1 MATQTQM
8 PERNRAPLSIAGL
21 AKDSGR
27 NTCNKRPPYR
37 HSSPNMTTCISRIP
51 VISNMNIWL
60 AAFRKLELECEQI
73 FERET
78 AVKLLRNFAV
88 EYGDVNPDVSYLR
101 ANCDGSLLKL
111 PCCTA
116 NGFWAM
122 PQVPNPLNDPHTAGL
137 PLRLI
142 CWRLRAFHD
151 SCEVLQISHRSDPG
165 GSAMFRPAVV
175 THGVPSQTKEFSS
188 HSVMCS
194 SFRVAL
200 QIATARF
207 CTPLQRVA
215 MNTPRFRNSL
225 PMPASPFVIDA
236 ATVAHLCGRSL
247 QTWWS
252 WHAAGRCPQPVT
264 RPHQTLTV
272 VVVRRDRR
280 IRGLKK
286 STFKAIV

>member
-1 MATQTQM
+1 M
-8 PERNRAPLSIAGL
+8 
-21 AKDSGR
+21 
-27 NTCNKRPPYR
+27 
-37 HSSPNMTTCISRIP
+37 
-51 VISNMNIWL
+51 
-60 AAFRKLELECEQI
+60 
-73 FERET
+73 
-78 AVKLLRNFAV
+78 
-88 EYGDVNPDVSYLR
+88 R

-142 CWRLRAFHD
+142 CCRLRAFND
-151 SCEVLQISHRSDPG
+151 SCEVLQISQRSDPG

-175 THGVPSQTKEFSS
+175 THRVPSQTKEFSS
-188 HSVMCS
+188 HSVTCS

>member
-1 MATQTQM
+1 M
-8 PERNRAPLSIAGL
+8 PSIQRMFSRRTAPSTAASTMII
-21 AKDSGR
+21 
-27 NTCNKRPPYR
+27 TPP
-37 HSSPNMTTCISRIP
+37 
-51 VISNMNIWL
+51 
-60 AAFRKLELECEQI
+60 AEQI

-78 AVKLLRNFAV
+78 AVKLLRSFAV

-175 THGVPSQTKEFSS
+175 THRVPSQTKEFSS
-188 HSVMCS
+188 HSVTCS